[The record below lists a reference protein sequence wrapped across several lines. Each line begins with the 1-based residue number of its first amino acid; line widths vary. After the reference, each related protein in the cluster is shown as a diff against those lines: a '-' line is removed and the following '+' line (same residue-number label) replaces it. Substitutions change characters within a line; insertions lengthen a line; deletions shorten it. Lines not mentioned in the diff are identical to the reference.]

1 MLAGLDPGGKLLLEA
16 RDALGE
22 ETKSEKGK
30 KLNGE
35 KKNDVEAEAEAVG
48 AGVGVRV

>member
-1 MLAGLDPGGKLLLEA
+1 MLEGLDPGGKLFLEV

-35 KKNDVEAEAEAVG
+35 KKDDVEAEAVG